1 MLKFKN
7 VHIGRKETLFKIS
20 DLNLEKGKLY
30 GLIGKNGIG
39 KSTFLNT
46 IMGNTI
52 PLKGIVEIEN
62 NLPRE
67 KQIALVSS
75 KFEGVEFL
83 KTREYIA
90 LGRAPYTNFIGKLTT
105 KDIEIVDNIIQ
116 LLDIEHIADCE
127 TTNLSDGERQ
137 IASIGRALA
146 QQTEVILLDEPLAF
160 LDYENKIKILELL
173 GNICKQESKCIIHSS
188 HDIELCLKY
197 TNEILIIDN
206 SKKELIQ
213 ANQNV
218 TLEKI
223 VSLAFQKVN
232 L

>member
-7 VHIGRKETLFKIS
+7 VHIGRKETLFTIS
-20 DLNLEKGKLY
+20 NLNLEKGKLY

-46 IMGNTI
+46 IMGTI
-52 PLKGIVEIEN
+52 QPLSGVLEIEN
-62 NLPRE
+62 NFPRE

-90 LGRAPYTNFIGKLTT
+90 LGRAPYTNFIGKLTD
-105 KDIEIVDNIIQ
+105 KDLEIVDTIIQ
-116 LLDIEHIADCE
+116 LLDIKHITDCE

-146 QQTEVILLDEPLAF
+146 QQTEVMLLDEPLAF

-173 GNICKQESKCIIHSS
+173 GNICKQENKCIIHSS
-188 HDIELCLKY
+188 HDIELCLKH
-197 TNEILIIDN
+197 TDEILIIDN
-206 SKKELIQ
+206 SNKELLLI
-213 ANQNV
+213 NQNV

>member
-1 MLKFKN
+1 MLNFQD
-7 VHIGRKETLFKIS
+7 VHIGREETLFKIS
-20 DLNLEKGKLY
+20 NLQLEKGKLY

-46 IMGNTI
+46 IMGTI
-52 PLKGIVEIEN
+52 PPLSGVLEIEN

-83 KTREYIA
+83 KTKEYIA
-90 LGRAPYTNFIGKLTT
+90 LGRAPYTNFIGKLTNI
-105 KDIEIVDNIIQ
+105 DIEIVDNIIR
-116 LLDIEHIADCE
+116 LLAIEHISDCE

-146 QQTEVILLDEPLAF
+146 QQTETILLDEPLAF

-173 GNICKQESKCIIHSS
+173 SDICKQENKCIIHSS
-188 HDIELCLKY
+188 HDIELCLKH
-197 TNEILIIDN
+197 TDEILIIDN
-206 SKKELIQ
+206 ANKELIL
-213 ANQNV
+213 ANKNV

-223 VSLAFQKVN
+223 VSLAFHKVN

>member
-1 MLKFKN
+1 MLNFQD
-7 VHIGRKETLFKIS
+7 VHIGREETLFKIS
-20 DLNLEKGKLY
+20 NLQLEKGKLY

-46 IMGNTI
+46 IMGTI
-52 PLKGIVEIEN
+52 PPLSGVLEIEN

-83 KTREYIA
+83 KTKEYIA
-90 LGRAPYTNFIGKLTT
+90 LGRAPYTNFIGKLTNI
-105 KDIEIVDNIIQ
+105 DVEIVENIIR
-116 LLDIEHIADCE
+116 LLAIEHISDCE

-146 QQTEVILLDEPLAF
+146 QQTETILLDEPLAF

-173 GNICKQESKCIIHSS
+173 SDICKQENKCIIHSS
-188 HDIELCLKY
+188 HDIELCLKH
-197 TNEILIIDN
+197 TDEILIIDN
-206 SKKELIQ
+206 ANKELIL
-213 ANQNV
+213 ANKNV

-223 VSLAFQKVN
+223 VSLAFHKVN